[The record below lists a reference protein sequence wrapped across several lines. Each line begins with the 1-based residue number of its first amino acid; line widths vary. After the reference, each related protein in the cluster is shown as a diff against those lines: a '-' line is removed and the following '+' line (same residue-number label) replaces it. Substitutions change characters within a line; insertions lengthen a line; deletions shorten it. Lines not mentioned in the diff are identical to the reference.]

1 MNNKE
6 KQSQPATSD
15 YSDLLNSIQAAPKK
29 TATSANSSATLP
41 TFGLPIKFVEYCKHV
56 ADRRNVPNEVT
67 LMAAL
72 TTAGAAVGSYVE
84 SNIVGYKNKAALMTM
99 IIAPSAAGK
108 SQPLRDIMRPLF
120 AIDAELLSAYKDKL
134 TAWRNENA
142 KVSNPTSR
150 PDKTQMICAA
160 ATDAARIE
168 FVCDNPRGGI
178 LYNDEL
184 RAFFKSLSGK
194 FNEQAVEHILEISNF
209 NPIKRDT
216 KGEDVIKVC
225 NDSFLAVLGGVQT
238 DLIHETIKPEF
249 IANGLLH
256 RFSIVM
262 FEASG
267 FPKIGDGI
275 DLSQTTYWSNTVKSL
290 RGLGNIKWE
299 FSPNAEGRAAFETEY
314 EKLCASFNPD
324 PEDGAAYN
332 NFMHAAFAKV
342 MYAVHQ
348 LTLIAHLLKIVD
360 ASPEYPYT
368 HPDIEADT
376 IRWAFACAPY
386 LIAQKMN
393 AYNLIVGKPKPR
405 TDEEIIRELASMMAR
420 KGKKL
425 NRSKL
430 AEAVGIDRAN
440 ISRYTKGI
448 ATDD

>member
-1 MNNKE
+1 MRQEQTKTDAE
-6 KQSQPATSD
+6 LGK
-15 YSDLLNSIQAAPKK
+15 YSDLLNSIQAAPSK
-29 TATSANSSATLP
+29 ATKSANTAATLP
-41 TFGLPIKFVEYCKHV
+41 TFGLPDKFVEYCQHV
-56 ADRRNVPNEVT
+56 ANRRNVPNEVT

-72 TTAGAAVGSYVE
+72 TAAGAAAGSYVE
-84 SNIVGYKNKAALMTM
+84 SDIAGYKNKPGLMTM

-108 SQPLRDIMRPLF
+108 SQPLRDIMQPLF
-120 AIDAELLSAYKDKL
+120 AIDGELLSAYKEKL
-134 TAWRNENA
+134 ETWRADNA
-142 KVSNPTSR
+142 KTSNPTPR

-160 ATDAARIE
+160 ATDAARVE

-238 DLIHETIKPEF
+238 DLIDQTIKPEF

-275 DLSQTTYWSNTVKSL
+275 DLTQTVYWSNTVKSL
-290 RGLGNIKWE
+290 RGLGNIKWK
-299 FSPNAEGRAAFETEY
+299 FSPNAEGRAAFEAEY

-324 PEDGAAYN
+324 PEDGATYN

>member
-1 MNNKE
+1 MKE
-6 KQSQPATSD
+6 IQSTPD
-15 YSDLLNSIQAAPKK
+15 YSDILNEIKAAPLRASK
-29 TATSANSSATLP
+29 SANISSALP
-41 TFGLPIKFVEYCKHV
+41 TFGLPAKFIDYCKHV
-56 ADRRNVPNEVT
+56 ANRRNVPNEVT

-72 TTAGAAVGSYVE
+72 TVAGAAAGSFVE
-84 SNIVGYKNKAALMTM
+84 SDIAGFKNKPGLMTL
-99 IIAPSAAGK
+99 IVAPSAAGK
-108 SQPLRDIMRPLF
+108 SQPLRDIMKPLF
-120 AIDAELLSAYKDKL
+120 AIDGELLSTYKSKL
-134 TAWRNENA
+134 EAWRSENA
-142 KVSNPTSR
+142 KASNPAPR
-150 PDKTQMICAA
+150 PEKTQILCAA

-225 NDSFLAVLGGVQT
+225 SESFLAVLGGVQT
-238 DLIHETIKPEF
+238 DLIHETIKPDF

-275 DLSQTTYWSNTVKSL
+275 DMTQTAYWNNTVKSL
-290 RGLGNIKWE
+290 RGLGNIVWK
-299 FSPNAEGRAAFETEY
+299 FSPNVEGREVFAREY
-314 EKLCASFNPD
+314 EKLCASFSAD
-324 PEDGAAYN
+324 PEDGTAYN
-332 NFMHAAFAKV
+332 NFKHAAFAKV

-360 ASPEYPYT
+360 ATPDYPYT

-405 TDEEIIRELASMMAR
+405 TDEEIIRELAGMMAR